1 MNTHVRSSIYSRD
14 LSYGRG
20 STAPVKDDK
29 LPEIVDT
36 EPWDGKDGEVCS
48 PVSSILSWKIS
59 FMVFHALAFPRL
71 QGRCRKSRG
80 CVH

>member
-1 MNTHVRSSIYSRD
+1 MFQGFILWLWFNSPSFFYPTLTLMMDTYIHKHILLYSRD

-48 PVSSILSWKIS
+48 PASCTVKP
-59 FMVFHALAFPRL
+59 V
-71 QGRCRKSRG
+71 
-80 CVH
+80 